1 MAIAN
6 VVRTSFGPIGL
17 DKMFVDELG
26 VCLRALLYNPPTFRP
41 KISVFLRN
49 RGR

>member
-17 DKMFVDELG
+17 DKMFVDEVG
-26 VCLRALLYNPPTFRP
+26 VCKFGITYT
-41 KISVFLRN
+41 
-49 RGR
+49 